1 MEKVKGV
8 IIVSLALMTLLAP
21 LILADADILSDK
33 PYYITTELRV
43 FFQTES
49 KATLILNYSWYGMMA
64 NDIENLLSKYPGG
77 EENYTKGFIDYVKNN
92 VNGPFIAGDFEFYP
106 TKMEA
111 KISREKEG
119 NYTKRVS
126 LTLTVELEAMKGA
139 PKISQGRKG
148 IIYSTREDMC
158 NLSKI
163 YVKEVDLLNVSVV
176 LPKDYVISVVRPT
189 PNSVYTVNS
198 SDGMRVVA
206 SWIIRNPLVDTRGT
220 TGYSGWFFIGAVNL
234 TKDEVEKLN
243 SLRRSISD
251 LRKQALIPLDES
263 GKAKAR
269 ELFDLFYWYS
279 TRAPYSLNRSL
290 DYALSLANGIPK
302 LPVSLDTIVLII
314 SALIVIAEI
323 VFYFV
328 RTRRG

>member
-1 MEKVKGV
+1 MEKVKGM
-8 IIVSLALMTLLAP
+8 IIASIIIMTLLAP
-21 LILADADILSDK
+21 LIVANADILSDK

-43 FFQTES
+43 FFHTES
-49 KATLILNYSWYGMMA
+49 RATLTLNYSWYGMMA

-77 EENYTKGFIDYVKNN
+77 EENYTKGFINYVKEN
-92 VNGPFIAGDFEFYP
+92 VDGPFIAGDFEFYP
-106 TKMEA
+106 NKMEA
-111 KISREKEG
+111 KISREREG

-126 LTLTVELEAMKGA
+126 LTLTVELEARKGA
-139 PKISQGRKG
+139 PKISEGRKG

-176 LPKDYVISVVRPT
+176 LPKDYVISIVRPT
-189 PNSVYTVNS
+189 PNSIYTVNS
-198 SDGMRVVA
+198 SDGIRVVA
-206 SWIIRNPLVDTRGT
+206 SWIIRNPSVDTRGT
-220 TGYSGWFFIGAVNL
+220 AGYSGWFFIGAANL
-234 TKDEVEKLN
+234 TRDEVEKIN
-243 SLRRSISD
+243 SLRKSISD
-251 LRKQALIPLDES
+251 LRRQALIPLDER

-269 ELFDLFYWYS
+269 ELFDLFYLFS
-279 TRAPYSLNRSL
+279 TRAPYSLNKDLS
-290 DYALSLANGIPK
+290 YALSLANEIPK

-323 VFYFV
+323 AFYLL

>member
-1 MEKVKGV
+1 MERVRGV
-8 IIVSLALMTLLAP
+8 IMTSLAIMMLLAP
-21 LILADADILSDK
+21 LISANADILSDK

-49 KATLILNYSWYGMMA
+49 KATLTLNYSWYGMMA

-77 EENYTKGFIDYVKNN
+77 EENYTKGFINHVKEN

-111 KISREKEG
+111 KITREREG

-126 LTLTVELEAMKGA
+126 LTLTVELEAKKGA
-139 PKISQGRKG
+139 PKISEGRKG

-163 YVKEVDLLNVSVV
+163 YVREVDLLNVSVV
-176 LPKDYVISVVRPT
+176 LPKDYVISIVRPT

-206 SWIIRNPLVDTRGT
+206 SWIIRNPLVDTRGA
-220 TGYSGWFFIGAVNL
+220 TGYSGWFFIGVVNL
-234 TKDEVEKLN
+234 TKEEAEKIN
-243 SLRRSISD
+243 SLRKSISD

-269 ELFDLFYWYS
+269 ELFDLFYLYS
-279 TRAPYSLNRSL
+279 TRAPYSISKSL
-290 DYALSLANGIPK
+290 DYALSLANEIPK
-302 LPVSLDTIVLII
+302 LPVSLDSIVLIL
-314 SALIVIAEI
+314 SAVIVIVEI
-323 VFYFV
+323 ALYVV
-328 RTRRG
+328 RIRRG